1 MLRSVAGFILL
12 GFNVVLWV
20 GSSTLIQTIM
30 TNENFNKPFFLTY
43 FSTSIFCLYFV
54 DVFRRRKD
62 IRSGKLPGMK
72 ITFKIAAKFTLLW
85 FIANYFYNLSLVYTS
100 IASSNIISSTS
111 TVSTFLLSILLIK
124 AKPDVLKF
132 IAVFFSFGGSAM
144 IGIVGASYSGQTIEG
159 DIFAFIGAVVY
170 GLYCIFITITGDKVD
185 LVHMFA
191 FVGIINF
198 IGLMPMFLVL
208 NYTGFE
214 TFEFPS
220 GKILGFLFLNAI
232 FGTVLSSLTWGYSV
246 KLLNPTLAT
255 VGTALTIPL
264 SMIVDFILHGYT
276 YSWLYF
282 VGSALVVL
290 GFIIMSLFEHPE
302 YAKAF
307 SNEGLKNRCCKGNNE
322 VRDENI
328 SVPIVR

>member
-20 GSSTLIQTIM
+20 GSSTLIQTIL

-43 FSTSIFCLYFV
+43 FSTSIFTLYFV
-54 DVFRRRKD
+54 DVFRRRKE
-62 IRSGKLPGMK
+62 IKSGKLPGLK
-72 ITFKIAAKFTLLW
+72 ATFKISAKFTLLW

-111 TVSTFLLSILLIK
+111 SVSTFLLSIVLIK
-124 AKPDVLKF
+124 TKPDLVKF

-144 IGIVGASYSGQTIEG
+144 IGIVGASYSGSTVEG

-170 GLYCIFITITGDKVD
+170 GLYCVFITITGDKVD

-191 FVGIINF
+191 FVGIINLV
-198 IGLMPMFLVL
+198 GLMPMFVVL
-208 NYTGFE
+208 NYTGIE
-214 TFEFPS
+214 LFEFPS
-220 GKILGFLFLNAI
+220 GEVLGFLFLNAV

-264 SMIVDFILHGYT
+264 SMVVDFILYGYT

-282 VGSALVVL
+282 VGTALVVL
-290 GFIIMSLFEHPE
+290 GFIIMALFEHPE
-302 YAKAF
+302 YAKIL
-307 SNEGLKNRCCKGNNE
+307 SNEGLKTRICNKNKVAN
-322 VRDENI
+322 ENI
-328 SVPIVR
+328 SIPIVR